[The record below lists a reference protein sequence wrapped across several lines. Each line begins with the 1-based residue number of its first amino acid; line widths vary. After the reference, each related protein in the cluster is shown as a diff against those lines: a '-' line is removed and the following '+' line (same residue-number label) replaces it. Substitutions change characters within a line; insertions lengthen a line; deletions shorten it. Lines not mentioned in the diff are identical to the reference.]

1 MEQLARWIPD
11 PEVLIAMQPEE
22 LGQHL
27 LYSIKASHNGKAHL
41 SSFDGALFKPGTGG
55 YPRNRLADRTERLG
69 S

>member
-1 MEQLARWIPD
+1 
-11 PEVLIAMQPEE
+11 MQPEE